1 MQIAAVVFPDVT
13 ALDIVGPYEVL
24 QRLPDTSVVF
34 VGHEVGVVR
43 ADNQFLGIAVDAT
56 FEDVTRPD
64 IVIVPGGPGAERL
77 CTNSDVLAWL
87 REVHASTRFT
97 TSVCTGAL
105 VLGAAGLLN
114 GLTATTHWGRL
125 DALAGFGA
133 MPTAQRVVEHLDK
146 RIITAAGVSAGVD
159 MALRLCELVA
169 DDTAARAMQL
179 FIEYDPQPPHPYTP
193 PGAATPEMFECLMA
207 YATPKT

>member
-43 ADNQFLGIAVDAT
+43 ADNKFLGIAVDAA
-56 FEDVTRPD
+56 FDEVTRPD
-64 IVIVPGGPGAERL
+64 IVIVPGGPGTEQL
-77 CTNSDVLAWL
+77 CADVEVLTWL

-105 VLGAAGLLN
+105 VLGAAGLLD
-114 GLTATTHWGRL
+114 GLTATTHWGQL
-125 DALAGFGA
+125 DALQGYGA
-133 MPTAQRVVEHLDK
+133 VPTAERFVEHLDE
-146 RIITAAGVSAGVD
+146 RIITAAGVSAGID

-169 DDTAARAMQL
+169 DDSAARAMQL
-179 FIEYDPQPPHPYTP
+179 FIEYDPQPPLAYTP
-193 PGAATPEMFECLMA
+193 PTDATPEMFECLMA
-207 YATPKT
+207 YATPKS